1 MEEDISKCIKNT
13 LEEANSEDDVENN
26 WMFVLSEDVSCA
38 KSDGTDT
45 SDNHS
50 EQGSDSGSSI
60 VVIDSPSL
68 PVCDTHPVSGHIA
81 QQELPKYEE
90 RQTEG
95 FDVPDNISCSSHQSN
110 NNEFLKECSPYEE
123 MEQPDTWDCDHE
135 APEEGGGP
143 SMSIPNNQL
152 HDDATP
158 TNEVLKE
165 KDNGN
170 GTNPESIQHGE
181 ALLNETDSAED
192 SQVINGITGL
202 CEQHDHSVKEVN
214 RDLVNGDNV
223 DTCQEE
229 AAASCDIVSS
239 ELQKESEEIDRIEEQ
254 QMISDMEGNVTENT
268 ANFEVIRNE
277 TTVLEQATD
286 QIPCMATEP
295 PSLSSLLDENT
306 ISVVES
312 EEKAEAAVS
321 VYAANDEKLSLQEET
336 AQSAQPD
343 DQSIYSVDDDS
354 EDETWD
360 LSLEALMNA
369 NSLASSLSSL
379 VQQPSSP
386 SPPANQADGYQR
398 SHAMLK
404 PDLLEEANRIE
415 ELDLMDYSTVTNPDL
430 PAEIVVANIVP
441 DRHYVHHPNQ
451 RLNEKLSFV
460 MAFALAAV
468 VGFAIGHIIGL
479 SDNFP
484 SRCNYSHES
493 TKPADS
499 HFYEGWTENDLLV
512 EIKRLTSHNEEL
524 TRTLRELSG
533 QDSGDCRF
541 DFQVNELLSEN
552 WDLKQSI
559 GRIRYGK
566 PTRSVED
573 RDTINHLQTEN
584 QDLRA
589 TVGKLRYRC
598 GQPLSSPQQQG
609 QQISAPPTAFVSRPS
624 AIEPLWKAL
633 EAMNLTGT
641 WNHLVNY
648 RNNRSIEDQL
658 KRVKESSTDLIRLMG
673 LRREELINLTRQT
686 RNPVI
691 EKMEARFKKT
701 TQKTVDLMERVN
713 KHHKSFAVLL
723 EEVENRLEKMRFKL
737 ESQWENLLR
746 SYTDSGNRFETL
758 ENTKPLNS
766 DWFWSMGHHRD
777 KLRRSEKQSEWMF
790 DRAKNREL
798 ERRSRKFHTKQR
810 KQKPFQGN
818 SWNHYS
824 S

>member
-1 MEEDISKCIKNT
+1 MEEDISKCIKNN
-13 LEEANSEDDVENN
+13 LDEANSEDDVENN

-60 VVIDSPSL
+60 VVIDSPIL
-68 PVCDTHPVSGHIA
+68 PTCDTHPVSGHIT

-110 NNEFLKECSPYEE
+110 NIEFVKECSPYEE

-135 APEEGGGP
+135 ASEQREGF
-143 SMSIPNNQL
+143 SVSIPNNQL
-152 HDDATP
+152 YDDATP
-158 TNEVLKE
+158 TSEILVE
-165 KDNGN
+165 KDSGN
-170 GTNPESIQHGE
+170 GTNPHSVQHGE
-181 ALLNETDSAED
+181 AFVNEADSAED
-192 SQVINGITGL
+192 SQVTNAINGL
-202 CEQHDHSVKEVN
+202 CEEQEDSSKVN
-214 RDLVNGDNV
+214 RDLANGDNV
-223 DTCQEE
+223 DTCREEE
-229 AAASCDIVSS
+229 AASRDILSS
-239 ELQKESEEIDRIEEQ
+239 ELQKESDEIDRVYEQ
-254 QMISDMEGNVTENT
+254 PMISDMENSVIENT
-268 ANFEVIRNE
+268 ANFQIIRNE
-277 TTVLEQATD
+277 TPILEQATG
-286 QIPCMATEP
+286 QIPCMTTEP
-295 PSLSSLLDENT
+295 PSLSSLDENT
-306 ISVVES
+306 ISGVES
-312 EEKAEAAVS
+312 EEKAEAAVL
-321 VYAANDEKLSLQEET
+321 VYVANDEKPSLQEDAAHT
-336 AQSAQPD
+336 TQPD

-354 EDETWD
+354 DDETWD

-415 ELDLMDYSTVTNPDL
+415 ELDLMDYSAVTNPDL
-430 PAEIVVANIVP
+430 PAEIAVANIVP

-484 SRCNYSHES
+484 SRCNYSDES
-493 TKPADS
+493 AKPVGS
-499 HFYEGWTENDLLV
+499 YSYEGWTESELLD

-524 TRTLRELSG
+524 TRTLRELSEP
-533 QDSGDCRF
+533 DSTSCRF
-541 DFQVNELLSEN
+541 DLQVNELLSEN

-598 GQPLSSPQQQG
+598 GQPLSSPQQQS
-609 QQISAPPTAFVSRPS
+609 QQISAPPTAFVPRPT

-648 RNNRSIEDQL
+648 RNNVSIEDQL

-673 LRREELINLTRQT
+673 LRREELINLTRQN
-686 RNPVI
+686 RNPVT
-691 EKMEARFKKT
+691 EKMEERFKKI
-701 TQKTVDLMERVN
+701 TQKTLDLMERVN

-746 SYTDSGNRFETL
+746 SYTNSGNRFETL

>member
-1 MEEDISKCIKNT
+1 MEEDISKCFKNT

-60 VVIDSPSL
+60 VVIDSPIL
-68 PVCDTHPVSGHIA
+68 PVSDMHPVSADIA

-135 APEEGGGP
+135 APVQKEGF

-158 TNEVLKE
+158 TNEILMKKE
-165 KDNGN
+165 NGN
-170 GTNPESIQHGE
+170 STNPESVQHGE
-181 ALLNETDSAED
+181 ALLNETESAED
-192 SQVINGITGL
+192 SQVIDGFTGL
-202 CEQHDHSVKEVN
+202 SEQQDDSLNKVN
-214 RDLVNGDNV
+214 HDLVNGDNV
-223 DTCQEE
+223 DTCREEE
-229 AAASCDIVSS
+229 AASRDKVFS
-239 ELQKESEEIDRIEEQ
+239 ELQKESDEINRVEKEP
-254 QMISDMEGNVTENT
+254 MISGMKDNVTENN
-268 ANFEVIRNE
+268 ANFQIIQNE
-277 TTVLEQATD
+277 TPLFEQATD
-286 QIPCMATEP
+286 QIPCMTTEP
-295 PSLSSLLDENT
+295 PSLSSVDENT
-306 ISVVES
+306 ISGVES
-312 EEKAEAAVS
+312 EEKAEAAVL
-321 VYAANDEKLSLQEET
+321 VYVANDEKSSLQEDT
-336 AQSAQPD
+336 AFSTQPD

-360 LSLEALMNA
+360 LSLEVLMNA

-386 SPPANQADGYQR
+386 SPLGNEADGYQR
-398 SHAMLK
+398 SHPMLK

-415 ELDLMDYSTVTNPDL
+415 ELDLMDYSAVTNPDL
-430 PAEIVVANIVP
+430 PAEIAVANIVP

-484 SRCNYSHES
+484 SRCNYSDES
-493 TKPADS
+493 TKPVGS
-499 HFYEGWTENDLLV
+499 HSYEGWTESDLLD

-533 QDSGDCRF
+533 QDSTGCRF
-541 DFQVNELLSEN
+541 DLQLNELMSEN

-609 QQISAPPTAFVSRPS
+609 QQILAPPMAFVSRPS

-658 KRVKESSTDLIRLMG
+658 KRVKDSSTDLIRLMG

-686 RNPVI
+686 RNPVT
-691 EKMEARFKKT
+691 EKMEARFKKI

-713 KHHKSFAVLL
+713 KHHKSFALLL
-723 EEVENRLEKMRFKL
+723 EEVDNRLEKMRFKL

-790 DRAKNREL
+790 DRARNREL
-798 ERRSRKFHTKQR
+798 ERRARKFQAKQR

-818 SWNHYS
+818 SWNQYS